1 MKRYF
6 VEIMYDGANY
16 HGWQI
21 QPNSITVQEQL
32 QKSISTILNKK
43 ISVVGAGRTDAGVHA
58 KQFFA
63 HFDYE
68 NNLSDNNFI
77 YKLNSI
83 LPNDI
88 YIKSISVVKDNAH
101 SRFDAV
107 SRTYEYIICQSKN
120 PFLIKGAYYLNKPL
134 NLDNM
139 SKATNVLF
147 DFSDFTSFSKLHTQ
161 TKTNNCLIKKAYW
174 KQNDDTI
181 VFTIE
186 ADRFLR
192 NMVRAIVGTLL
203 DVGIN
208 KKTVNDFVEII
219 KSKDRSKAGI
229 SVPAHALYLT
239 KVCYPKS
246 VWL

>member
-32 QKSISTILNKK
+32 EKSISTILNEK
-43 ISVVGAGRTDAGVHA
+43 ISLVGAGRTDAGVHA

-63 HFDYE
+63 HFDCE
-68 NNLSDNNFI
+68 NTLSDNNFI
-77 YKLNSI
+77 YRLNSI

-88 YIKSISVVKDNAH
+88 CIKSISVVKNNAH

-139 SKATNVLF
+139 SKAANVLF

-174 KQNDDTI
+174 KQNNDTI

>member
-1 MKRYF
+1 M
-6 VEIMYDGANY
+6 
-16 HGWQI
+16 
-21 QPNSITVQEQL
+21 
-32 QKSISTILNKK
+32 
-43 ISVVGAGRTDAGVHA
+43 
-58 KQFFA
+58 
-63 HFDYE
+63 
-68 NNLSDNNFI
+68 
-77 YKLNSI
+77 
-83 LPNDI
+83 PNDI
-88 YIKSISVVKDNAH
+88 CVKSISVVKDNAH

-139 SKATNVLF
+139 SKAANVLF

-208 KKTVNDFVEII
+208 KNTVNDFVEII